1 MERLAVPL
9 IERVRLHF
17 LCQRPVLRGDDP
29 LVEGLRDPRSQ
40 KSYIWNDDNPI
51 SYADLSDTIQSSS
64 MICSMRF
71 ERIQVVV
78 FSLGILMVVGLI
90 ILVAV
95 QHAFSVTLNPNSGPA
110 GLAKNR
116 QNSLPIPGGFA
127 RAKTPLPRA
136 NRRSVA
142 AS

>member
-40 KSYIWNDDNPI
+40 KSYIWNGDNPI

-95 QHAFSVTLNPNSGPA
+95 Q
-110 GLAKNR
+110 
-116 QNSLPIPGGFA
+116 
-127 RAKTPLPRA
+127 
-136 NRRSVA
+136 
-142 AS
+142 